1 MLTEEV
7 QNFDIFVGTIA
18 DRVYYIM
25 NDTLAVIVQSL
36 GVETELTSSLEELAD
51 QFDVVVHHCIHE

>member
-7 QNFDIFVGTIA
+7 QNFDIFVGTVA
-18 DRVYYIM
+18 ERVNYVM
-25 NDTLAVIVQSL
+25 SGTLAVIVQSL

>member
-7 QNFDIFVGTIA
+7 QNFDIFKGTVA
-18 DRVYYIM
+18 ERVNYVM
-25 NDTLAVIVQSL
+25 SGTLAVIVQSL